1 MKRVIHANFLDTN
14 FLNMQMKILVTA
26 KYRENVSINRNIEN

>member
-1 MKRVIHANFLDTN
+1 MKRVVHANFIDKI
-14 FLNMQMKILVTA
+14 FLNMQLKILVTA